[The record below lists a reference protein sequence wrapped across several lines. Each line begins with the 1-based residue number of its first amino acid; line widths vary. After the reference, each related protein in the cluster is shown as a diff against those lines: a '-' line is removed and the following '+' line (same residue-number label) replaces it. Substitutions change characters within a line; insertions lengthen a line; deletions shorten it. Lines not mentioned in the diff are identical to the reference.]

1 MKKIFFIAPLLL
13 VVPIFSAT
21 HDTHSPATRAH
32 ARNSQH
38 THTISSQKTSSPI
51 ASVMIH
57 DRYKKHPSTH
67 TSSQPT
73 THDMMHGM
81 YGSYPSTRESSGTSW
96 VPDSSQP
103 EGFHILRDDWMLMF
117 GGYSHLV
124 ADKQSGKRGG
134 KKIFDENMFMF
145 MPQKDFGRGTFAIR
159 TMFSFEPFTIGKCG
173 YPLLLQTGETCNG
186 RTPLIDRQHPHDL
199 FMELAAEYSY
209 RYTPD
214 TSMFVYFGLP
224 GEPAMGPPVYL
235 MRFSSEY
242 LPETPLGHHWMDS
255 THISFGVVTAG
266 YIHKDLKLEVSTF
279 RGREPDQHRYDI
291 EKPKFD
297 SYSVRFSFN
306 PTENWALQ
314 TSYGFLKSP
323 EQLHPQRNTK
333 KYTASAI
340 YNKNFDRTT
349 LQATTI
355 IGINKETSE
364 KVSPAFL
371 CEATVKTHTKHFVIT
386 RFEWVKKTGL
396 FCENNPLSETAFN
409 VKKLTLGYIY
419 AFSHAH
425 HLEWGIGGLIDFPLV
440 PEKLGHYYGNTTSYM
455 LFLQVRLL

>member
-1 MKKIFFIAPLLL
+1 MKKIFFIAPLFL
-13 VVPIFSAT
+13 VLPIFSVT
-21 HDTHSPATRAH
+21 HNTRSMTHV
-32 ARNSQH
+32 NH
-38 THTISSQKTSSPI
+38 TVHTSTTTHSQKTLVKTTP
-51 ASVMIH
+51 VVIH
-57 DRYKKHPSTH
+57 DRDKKHPSTH
-67 TSSQPT
+67 TSSKQEPSA
-73 THDMMHGM
+73 MMHGM
-81 YGSYPSTRESSGTSW
+81 YGNYPSTRESSGTSW
-96 VPDSSQP
+96 VPDSSQQ
-103 EGFHILRDDWMLMF
+103 EGFHIMRDDWMLMF
-117 GGYSHLV
+117 GGHSYLV
-124 ADKQSGKRGG
+124 ADKQNGKRGD
-134 KKIFDENMFMF
+134 KKIFDANMFMF
-145 MPQKDFGRGTFAIR
+145 MPQKDFDHGTFALR
-159 TMFSFEPFTIGKCG
+159 TMFSLEPFTIGKCG

-209 RYTPD
+209 RYNPD
-214 TSMFVYFGLP
+214 TSAFLYFGLP
-224 GEPAMGPPVYL
+224 GEPAMGPPVYI

-242 LPETPLGHHWMDS
+242 IPETPLGHHWMDS
-255 THISFGVVTAG
+255 THISFGVLTAG
-266 YIHKDLKLEVSTF
+266 YIHKGLKLEVSTF

-297 SYSVRFSFN
+297 SYSLRLSLN

-340 YNKNFDRTT
+340 YNKNFEKTT
-349 LQATTI
+349 VQATTI

-364 KVSPAFL
+364 KATQAFL
-371 CEATVKTHTKHFVIT
+371 FEATLKTHTKHLVFS

-396 FCENNPLSETAFN
+396 FCDNNPLSETAFN

-419 AFSHAH
+419 AFLFAH
-425 HLEWGIGGLIDFPLV
+425 HLEWGVGGLIDFPLV
-440 PEKLGHYYGNTTSYM
+440 PEKLHNYYGNTTSFM